1 MRYFFLP
8 LLATLL
14 FSCQYFEE
22 QVEENVVARV
32 GTNYLY
38 EKDIENLVGPATSK
52 EDSTL
57 IVNLF
62 INNWATQKLLME
74 KARINLSPEK
84 LQAYD
89 ELVENYKTDLYTKGY
104 TDIIAT
110 KSLNG
115 EINEKEYEM
124 FYNQNKDNF
133 ILNEELIQLRYIHV
147 GSENTSINSLRQ
159 QLNRFN
165 EKDEKS
171 LQEKEIQFK
180 TFLLNDSLWVQ
191 ANTVME
197 KIPAVNPENFNQLL
211 KKSNSIELQDSLG
224 VYLIFVKDVL
234 LRNEIAPLSYV
245 KPTIEQ
251 IILNRRKLDIVR
263 NLEKDILQDAIKNK
277 KFEVYN

>member
-1 MRYFFLP
+1 MRYFSLFFLS
-8 LLATLL
+8 L
-14 FSCQYFEE
+14 FFVSCQYFEE

-32 GTNYLY
+32 GTEYLY
-38 EKDIENLVGPATSK
+38 ESDTENLVGPTTSK
-52 EDSTL
+52 EDSAL

-74 KARINLSPEK
+74 KARINLSSEK

-110 KSLNG
+110 QSLDT
-115 EINEKEYEM
+115 EISEKEYET

-133 ILNEELIQLRYIHV
+133 LLNEELIQLRYIHV
-147 GSENTSINSLRQ
+147 GNENTSINTLRQ
-159 QLNRFN
+159 QLIRFN
-165 EKDEKS
+165 EKDQKS
-171 LQEKEIQFK
+171 LQEREIQFK
-180 TFLLNDSLWVQ
+180 SFLLNDSLWVQ

-197 KIPAVNPENFNQLL
+197 RIPAVTPENVDQLL

-224 VYLIFVKDVL
+224 VYLIYVKDVL
-234 LRNEIAPLSYV
+234 LRNDFAPVSYV

-277 KFEVYN
+277 KFEIFN

>member
-1 MRYFFLP
+1 MRYFSLFFLS
-8 LLATLL
+8 L
-14 FSCQYFEE
+14 FFVSCQYFEE

-32 GTNYLY
+32 GTEYLY
-38 EKDIENLVGPATSK
+38 ESDTENLVGPTTSK
-52 EDSTL
+52 EDSAL

-74 KARINLSPEK
+74 KAKINLSSEK

-110 KSLNG
+110 QSLNT
-115 EINEKEYEM
+115 EISEKEYET

-133 ILNEELIQLRYIHV
+133 LLNEELIQLRYIHV
-147 GSENTSINSLRQ
+147 GNENTSINTLRQ
-159 QLNRFN
+159 QLIRFN
-165 EKDEKS
+165 EKDQKS
-171 LQEKEIQFK
+171 LQEREIQFK
-180 TFLLNDSLWVQ
+180 SFLLNDSLWVQ

-197 KIPAVNPENFNQLL
+197 RIPAVTPENVGQLL

-224 VYLIFVKDVL
+224 VYLIYVKDVL
-234 LRNEIAPLSYV
+234 LRNDFAPVSYV

-277 KFEVYN
+277 KFEDYN